1 MALKKGGFFIVTT
14 PDAYVLVKKLR
25 ESSKLKF
32 GNQIY
37 QCSFETKDFQKEKGF
52 FGLKYEFEL
61 TDAIGMLYFYLKIDK
76 CPEYLV
82 HPDVLESLAKGYGLN
97 LVEQS
102 NFHEFYERNVD
113 DFDNL
118 NQIYKIK
125 SGMSKE
131 EWDAIYLYKGLYF
144 CFFQFFSL
152 SLYFPKGRR
161 KEVKSIC
168 TTKKFLSKIG

>member
-1 MALKKGGFFIVTT
+1 MSLKKGGYFIVTT

-37 QCSFETKDFQKEKGF
+37 QCSFETKDFPKEKGF
-52 FGLKYEFEL
+52 YGLKYEFEL
-61 TDAIGMLYFYLKIDK
+61 TDAIGICNFNLKTDK

-82 HPDVLESLAKGYGLN
+82 VPDVLISLAKDFGLN

-131 EWDAIYLYKGLYF
+131 EWDAIYLYKGSLFYF
-144 CFFQFFSL
+144 LNFLKFIFF
-152 SLYFPKGRR
+152 KR
-161 KEVKSIC
+161 KEKRS
-168 TTKKFLSKIG
+168 